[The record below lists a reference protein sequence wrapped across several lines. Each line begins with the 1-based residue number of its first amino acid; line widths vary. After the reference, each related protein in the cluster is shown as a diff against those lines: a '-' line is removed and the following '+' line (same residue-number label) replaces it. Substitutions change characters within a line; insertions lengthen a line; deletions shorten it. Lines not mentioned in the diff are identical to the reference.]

1 MRKHFDDKWFDET
14 HKKNERVEMAR
25 KETLR
30 GVDIIKNQAIINHE
44 KASAALMERW

>member
-14 HKKNERVEMAR
+14 QKREAR

-44 KASAALMERW
+44 KASAVLMEWW

>member
-1 MRKHFDDKWFDET
+1 MRHT
-14 HKKNERVEMAR
+14 QKNEREELAR

-44 KASAALMERW
+44 KASAALMEWW